1 MPRAIWSGAV
11 AFGLVSVPVKLYSA
25 TERRA
30 ELAFRQLHKK
40 DHAPI
45 DYRRFCSKEDIE
57 VDWKDIARGY
67 EYAKGRFVVLTEG
80 DFERAKTPATQTLEI
95 RDFVPGD
102 QIDFA
107 FFETPYW
114 LEPTR
119 PGRKAYGLLRD
130 ALAETG
136 RVGIGTFV
144 MRQREHL
151 AALRPSGKALL
162 LTTMRF
168 ADEIRPATQLD
179 LPNGVG
185 ATREKKLALQLI
197 DTLASDWEPKKYRD
211 TYREVLR
218 AAIEQK
224 VEGKEIVMPEA
235 PKPPK
240 VVDLMEAL
248 QASLKAPRRDLAK
261 AAGRM
266 DRRSA
271 TAGRRRKSV
280 RAAKAA

>member
-11 AFGLVSVPVKLYSA
+11 TFGLVSVPVKLYSA

-67 EYAKGRFVVLTEG
+67 EYAKGRFVVLTEE

-151 AALRPSGKALL
+151 AALRPSGKALM

-197 DTLASDWEPKKYRD
+197 DTLAADWEPKKYRD
-211 TYREVLR
+211 AYREVLR

-235 PKPPK
+235 PKPSK

-266 DRRSA
+266 DRRRT

-280 RAAKAA
+280 RPAKAA

>member
-11 AFGLVSVPVKLYSA
+11 TFGLVSVPVKLYSA

-67 EYAKGRFVVLTEG
+67 EYAKGRFVVLTEE

-151 AALRPSGKALL
+151 AALRPSGKALM

-197 DTLASDWEPKKYRD
+197 DTLAADWEPKKYRD
-211 TYREVLR
+211 AYREVLR

-224 VEGKEIVMPEA
+224 VEGKEIVMPET
-235 PKPPK
+235 PKPSK

-248 QASLKAPRRDLAK
+248 QASLKAPRRDLAT

-266 DRRSA
+266 DRRRT

-280 RAAKAA
+280 RPAKAA

>member
-11 AFGLVSVPVKLYSA
+11 AFGLVSVPVKLYAA
-25 TERRA
+25 TERQA
-30 ELAFRQLHKK
+30 ELGFRQLHKK

-45 DYRRFCSKEDIE
+45 DYRRFCSKEDVE

-67 EYAKGRFVVLTEG
+67 EYAKGQFVVMTKA
-80 DFERAKTPATQTLEI
+80 DFERAQTPATQTLEI
-95 RDFVPGD
+95 RDFVPVE

-107 FFETPYW
+107 FFEMPYW
-114 LEPTR
+114 LEPTK

-151 AALRPSGKALL
+151 AALRPSGKALM

-168 ADEIRPATQLD
+168 ADELRPATQLD

-185 ATREKKLALQLI
+185 ATREKKLARQLI
-197 DTLASDWEPKKYRD
+197 DTLASDWAPEKYRD
-211 TYREVLR
+211 TYREMLR

-235 PKPPK
+235 PKPAK
-240 VVDLMEAL
+240 VLDLVAAL

-261 AAGRM
+261 AAGRA
-266 DRRSA
+266 DRRRAAS
-271 TAGRRRKSV
+271 GRRRRSV
-280 RAAKAA
+280 RAGQAA

>member
-11 AFGLVSVPVKLYSA
+11 TFGLVSVPVKLYSA

-67 EYAKGRFVVLTEG
+67 EYAKGRFVVLTEE

-151 AALRPSGKALL
+151 AALRPSGKALM

-197 DTLASDWEPKKYRD
+197 DTLAADWEPKKYRD
-211 TYREVLR
+211 AYREVLR

-224 VEGKEIVMPEA
+224 VEGKEIVMPET
-235 PKPPK
+235 PKPSK

-266 DRRSA
+266 DRRRT

-280 RAAKAA
+280 RPAKAA

>member
-1 MPRAIWSGAV
+1 
-11 AFGLVSVPVKLYSA
+11 
-25 TERRA
+25 
-30 ELAFRQLHKK
+30 
-40 DHAPI
+40 
-45 DYRRFCSKEDIE
+45 
-57 VDWKDIARGY
+57 
-67 EYAKGRFVVLTEG
+67 
-80 DFERAKTPATQTLEI
+80 
-95 RDFVPGD
+95 
-102 QIDFA
+102 
-107 FFETPYW
+107 
-114 LEPTR
+114 
-119 PGRKAYGLLRD
+119 
-130 ALAETG
+130 
-136 RVGIGTFV
+136 VGIGTFV

-151 AALRPSGKALL
+151 AALRPSGKALM

-197 DTLASDWEPKKYRD
+197 DTLAADWEPKKYRD
-211 TYREVLR
+211 AYREVLR

-235 PKPPK
+235 PKPSK

-266 DRRSA
+266 DRRRT

-280 RAAKAA
+280 RPAKAA